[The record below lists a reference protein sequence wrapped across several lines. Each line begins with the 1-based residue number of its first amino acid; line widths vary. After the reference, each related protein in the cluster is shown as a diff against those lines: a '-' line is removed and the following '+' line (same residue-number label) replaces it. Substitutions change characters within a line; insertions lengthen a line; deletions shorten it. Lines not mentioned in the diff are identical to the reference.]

1 MRFYMKSESNN
12 KINDAY
18 MTVEATA
25 VFPLM
30 IFAFVI
36 CLYLVIFL
44 YDKTLLSND
53 TQLLALYSAEYYGDN
68 REDFLERS
76 DMAFSLIKKERPYLS
91 LEKYNMR
98 ISKHGTSIF
107 VDSEAYFS
115 IPIKGE
121 LGIFYR
127 LNDISLVDRKEMTI
141 LNPSSIMLMSEDI
154 IRSINKQ

>member
-1 MRFYMKSESNN
+1 MKSESNN

-76 DMAFSLIKKERPYLS
+76 NMAFSLIKNERPYLS

-107 VDSEAYFS
+107 VDSEANFS